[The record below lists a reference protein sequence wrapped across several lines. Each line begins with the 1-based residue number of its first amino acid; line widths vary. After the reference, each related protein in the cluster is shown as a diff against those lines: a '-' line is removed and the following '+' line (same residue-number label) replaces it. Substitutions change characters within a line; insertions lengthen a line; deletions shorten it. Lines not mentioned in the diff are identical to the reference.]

1 MNFQQDFVA
10 KIRGMPTYPFLWRV
24 KLLESETRKALMLA
38 VLIGGALLIAI
49 RYGIYSGYLLP

>member
-1 MNFQQDFVA
+1 VNFQQDFVA
-10 KIRGMPTYPFLWRV
+10 KIRGMPTSPFLWRV

-38 VLIGGALLIAI
+38 VLIGGAFLIAT